1 MNVSLTPDLEK
12 IVKRR
17 VDCGAYRSATEVVR
31 DALELLEERDARK
44 LDALRKDIQH
54 AVDQV
59 ERGEFTEYETDQL
72 NELFEKVAAEGRN
85 TNLYR
90 AGFST

>member
-54 AVDQV
+54 GVDQV

-72 NELFEKVAAEGRN
+72 NELFEKVALEGNNRLN
-85 TNLYR
+85 STPK
-90 AGFST
+90 AG